1 MTEVGIWFLEGVRFF
16 LYMRLAHLVAGE
28 YRGGRRLTAAAF
40 FVLWALE
47 GFLRSLSPLG
57 AETMLSDLF
66 FFMVEIPVLFLL
78 AFCYRGK
85 FAGRLG
91 TALFLPTIYWAFKW
105 TVMAA
110 VFRGREVSGHRYF
123 LATALAVLLLFF
135 LALLLGKVRK
145 SRRERERERLEA
157 EVLMYE
163 RQFDLIQS
171 SRQAVRALKH
181 DMKHHVKMLSDLV
194 EAGEKEA
201 ALAYLSSM
209 EEFMEPVEE
218 YVDSGNESIDSVLNY
233 MISRAKSGKASVDW
247 KICIPERLPIP
258 AFDMNVIL
266 SNLLE
271 NALEALLAAE
281 EPVLSIRLTYDRNV
295 LGIQIKNS
303 CSRREQTQARR
314 ERHGLGLENV
324 LRIVE
329 RYHGSLRIFRE
340 AGWFRA
346 DVLLFLP

>member
-16 LYMRLAHLVAGE
+16 LYMRLAHLVVGE

-40 FVLWALE
+40 FVPWALE

-66 FFMVEIPVLFLL
+66 FFMAEIPVLFLL

-91 TALFLPTIYWAFKW
+91 TALFLPAIYWAFKW

-110 VFRGREVSGHRYF
+110 VFRGREVSGRRYF

-135 LALLLGKVRK
+135 LALLLGKVRR

-194 EAGEKEA
+194 EAGEGEA

-209 EEFMEPVEE
+209 EEFMEPV
-218 YVDSGNESIDSVLNY
+218 
-233 MISRAKSGKASVDW
+233 
-247 KICIPERLPIP
+247 
-258 AFDMNVIL
+258 
-266 SNLLE
+266 
-271 NALEALLAAE
+271 
-281 EPVLSIRLTYDRNV
+281 LSIRLSYDRNV

-314 ERHGLGLENV
+314 EGHGLGLENV
-324 LRIVE
+324 RRIVE